1 VLFEYFFHREH
12 RYIFHKFIRICVLLW
27 FFPFNKIAYV
37 NYCYCLNKQTKSDK
51 RRKVE
56 NWN

>member
-1 VLFEYFFHREH
+1 
-12 RYIFHKFIRICVLLW
+12 
-27 FFPFNKIAYV
+27 
-37 NYCYCLNKQTKSDK
+37 LNKQTKSDK